1 MQWFRN
7 FRTTSK
13 ILLLVTV
20 MVALL
25 IVVSAAGYNTGSTI
39 ADDMNT
45 LYRGYAMPAIWM
57 GEVKANS
64 IQNRRMLLSMM
75 DATETAA
82 IESYDSRIKDSRKR
96 IDELFALYANT
107 NMTDE
112 EKEFVT
118 KIKAAT
124 AKANK
129 LQDEI
134 IDAVKNNRI
143 NEHLLTRVRTGGDV
157 TEAANENTALIDE
170 MVALL
175 VKRADDVSSK
185 SSLTA
190 SASLIKI
197 MILSVV
203 AVALG
208 LILGLIISKM
218 ITGPI
223 LRIEKSIKA
232 FAEGDLT
239 SSFPS
244 VGKDELARMGRGLSD
259 MAEILER
266 IIRSVKAASQRI
278 AESAEEFSA
287 LAEETNA
294 TMEEF
299 KLSVDEIGADLN
311 GLAATGQEVNAS
323 VEEVA
328 AGAQSTAEKG
338 TDIARQ
344 VDEAMNAGENG
355 MNAVHKAVGGIGG
368 VVKNATEAVQSVQEL
383 SNRTRQIQSFVSQ
396 IGGIA
401 DQTNLLALN
410 AAIEAARAGE
420 TGRGFAVV
428 AEEVRKLAEDSN
440 VAAKNIADLA
450 ETISGDL
457 DHMVAISL
465 DNAKAS
471 QEAQNLS
478 NEIENII
485 SHMIIYLKNIAA
497 STQDLAA
504 VSEEQAASSGE
515 ISEAVRNISTK
526 VASTAEVGKHIR
538 GGVSG
543 VASSAERMATRSE
556 ELATLSGELED
567 ILTFFKLG
575 DKMEMTGAKLR
586 AIPAGNSGK

>member
-7 FRTTSK
+7 LRTTSK

-20 MVALL
+20 MIVLL
-25 IVVSAAGYNTGSTI
+25 IVISAAGYNTASSI
-39 ADDMNT
+39 ADDMNI
-45 LYRGYAMPAIWM
+45 LYRDYAMPAIWM
-57 GEVKANS
+57 GEMKAYS
-64 IQNRRMLLSMM
+64 LQNRRMLLSML
-75 DATETAA
+75 DTTETAA
-82 IESYDSRIKDSRKR
+82 IESYASRINDSRKH
-96 IDELFALYANT
+96 IDELFTLYDNV
-107 NMTDE
+107 NHTDE
-112 EKEFVT
+112 EKALVS

-129 LQDEI
+129 LQDEM
-134 IDAVKNNRI
+134 IDAEKNNGIDERM
-143 NEHLLTRVRTGGDV
+143 LMRVRTGGDV
-157 TEAANENTALIDE
+157 ADAANENTALIDE
-170 MVALL
+170 LVAML
-175 VKRADDVSSK
+175 VKRADDVSDK
-185 SSLTA
+185 SSLAAGVNLTR
-190 SASLIKI
+190 IT
-197 MILSVV
+197 ILSVL
-203 AVALG
+203 AVMLG
-208 LILGLIISKM
+208 LVLGLIISKM

-223 LRIEKSIKA
+223 LMIEKSIKT
-232 FAEGDLT
+232 FAGGDLT
-239 SSFPS
+239 GSFPAI
-244 VGKDELARMGRGLSD
+244 GKDELARMGRGLAD
-259 MAEILER
+259 MAEVLER

-299 KLSVDEIGADLN
+299 KSSVDEMGTDLN
-311 GLAATGQEVNAS
+311 DLAETGQAVNAA

-338 TDIARQ
+338 TLIARQ

-355 MNAVHKAVGGIGG
+355 MNAVHRAVGGIGG

-383 SNRTRQIQSFVSQ
+383 SGRTRQIQNFVKQ

-440 VAAKNIADLA
+440 VAAKSIAELA
-450 ETISGDL
+450 EIISGDL

-471 QEAQNLS
+471 QEAQDLS

-485 SHMIIYLKNIAA
+485 SHMIIYLKNIAG

-515 ISEAVRNISTK
+515 IAEAVQNISVK
-526 VASTAEVGKHIR
+526 VANTAEVGKHIR
-538 GGVSG
+538 SGVGG

-556 ELATLSGELED
+556 DLATLSGELED

-575 DKMEMTGAKLR
+575 EKTDKPGAKLK
-586 AIPAGNSGK
+586 AIPAGSGVK